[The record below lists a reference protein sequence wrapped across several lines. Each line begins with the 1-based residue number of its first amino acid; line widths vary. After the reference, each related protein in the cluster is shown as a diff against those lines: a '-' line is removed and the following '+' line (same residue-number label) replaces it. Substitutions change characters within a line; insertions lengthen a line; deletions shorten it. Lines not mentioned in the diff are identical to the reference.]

1 MKKLFTR
8 LYKLF
13 TDKEFI
19 LQVIKFGIIGVITS
33 VLDWCILAL
42 FVRIFHV
49 DSMVGNIFSFCL
61 STIFSFWANSRFVF
75 EFDNSKGKK
84 RVFIVQEAEKMT
96 PQAQNAL
103 LKTIEEPPD
112 YVVIL
117 LLTESEEA
125 LLETI
130 RSRCVKLKM
139 RPVPEKVLREA
150 LRSREGISEENIA
163 LAR

>member
-84 RVFIVQEAEKMT
+84 RVFIIFF
-96 PQAQNAL
+96 L
-103 LKTIEEPPD
+103 LAIGGLIINEVTMLIGDKWLHFDPLI
-112 YVVIL
+112 VKIVGILLAAVFNFISRKVIL
-117 LLTESEEA
+117 EKKKEA
-125 LLETI
+125 
-130 RSRCVKLKM
+130 
-139 RPVPEKVLREA
+139 
-150 LRSREGISEENIA
+150 
-163 LAR
+163 

>member
-1 MKKLFTR
+1 MKKLFVK
-8 LYKLF
+8 LFKLF

-42 FVRIFHV
+42 FVRILHV

-84 RVFIVQEAEKMT
+84 RTFIIFF
-96 PQAQNAL
+96 L
-103 LKTIEEPPD
+103 LAIGGLIINEVTMLIGDKWLHFDPLI
-112 YVVIL
+112 VKIVGIL
-117 LLTESEEA
+117 LAAVFNFISRKIILEKKKEA
-125 LLETI
+125 
-130 RSRCVKLKM
+130 
-139 RPVPEKVLREA
+139 
-150 LRSREGISEENIA
+150 
-163 LAR
+163 

>member
-1 MKKLFTR
+1 MKKLLTR

-84 RVFIVQEAEKMT
+84 RVFIIFF
-96 PQAQNAL
+96 L
-103 LKTIEEPPD
+103 LAIGGLIINEVTMLIGDKWLHFDPLI
-112 YVVIL
+112 VKIVGILLAAVFNFISRKVIL
-117 LLTESEEA
+117 EKKKEA
-125 LLETI
+125 
-130 RSRCVKLKM
+130 
-139 RPVPEKVLREA
+139 
-150 LRSREGISEENIA
+150 
-163 LAR
+163 